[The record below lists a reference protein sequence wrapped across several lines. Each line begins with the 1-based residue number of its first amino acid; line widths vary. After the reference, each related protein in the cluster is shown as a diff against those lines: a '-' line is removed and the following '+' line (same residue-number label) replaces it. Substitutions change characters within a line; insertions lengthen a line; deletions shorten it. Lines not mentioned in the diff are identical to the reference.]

1 MRLEILVS
9 TVHESRPPTPVKYH
23 MTVFYCVLDVVGTA
37 PYSFNK
43 RTVFL
48 ISLTQNSL
56 SSPGQSW
63 AFWVNNTC
71 WWNRSL
77 ARDSHLH
84 CPMLHMADFVYFFT
98 GFHRKNIRQGF
109 HTLTNSSK
117 SPFPGHAL
125 FLQLR
130 MVRKYKSLAILRD
143 PTVENG
149 QEVCLLNCLVFYL
162 LWSNWRKLCVHKG
175 LQILLSF
182 LSLKKLSSFCLLGKP
197 S

>member
-1 MRLEILVS
+1 MRVPL
-9 TVHESRPPTPVKYH
+9 PTPMKYH

-109 HTLTNSSK
+109 HTFTNSSK

-130 MVRKYKSLAILRD
+130 MVRKY
-143 PTVENG
+143 
-149 QEVCLLNCLVFYL
+149 VCWIVWFSIYSDQTEGNCVFTKACKFYF
-162 LWSNWRKLCVHKG
+162 H
-175 LQILLSF
+175 F
-182 LSLKKLSSFCLLGKP
+182 YLKKLSSFCLLGKP